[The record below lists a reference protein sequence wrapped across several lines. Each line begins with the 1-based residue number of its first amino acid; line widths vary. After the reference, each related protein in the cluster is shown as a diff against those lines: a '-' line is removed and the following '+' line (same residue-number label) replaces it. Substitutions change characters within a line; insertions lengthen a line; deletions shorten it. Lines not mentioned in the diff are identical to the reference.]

1 MHFCCCRNLKMKEN
15 WSLFRPRFIHW
26 VADLIFRSQPIPA
39 LANPWHDTQYVDARF
54 RSMLKTLQKLQM
66 LAPSMSMLMSD
77 IHWQPMSFPMRLA
90 KESQN
95 KLKSYSLVLSQ
106 IWGGRWGDRWGGGW
120 WVWPQLIDLL
130 VFFAQ
135 TSFLT
140 NNFSN
145 KIEKKGKMSK
155 NIDENKTKK
164 NITSYTA
171 SPLFLTSSLPDI
183 FGAILNL
190 NGNHWLH
197 PLVAY
202 WLHIS

>member
-1 MHFCCCRNLKMKEN
+1 MK
-15 WSLFRPRFIHW
+15 W
-26 VADLIFRSQPIPA
+26 D
-39 LANPWHDTQYVDARF
+39 
-54 RSMLKTLQKLQM
+54 K
-66 LAPSMSMLMSD
+66 
-77 IHWQPMSFPMRLA
+77 
-90 KESQN
+90 
-95 KLKSYSLVLSQ
+95 
-106 IWGGRWGDRWGGGW
+106 WGGRWGGGW

-135 TSFLT
+135 ASFLT